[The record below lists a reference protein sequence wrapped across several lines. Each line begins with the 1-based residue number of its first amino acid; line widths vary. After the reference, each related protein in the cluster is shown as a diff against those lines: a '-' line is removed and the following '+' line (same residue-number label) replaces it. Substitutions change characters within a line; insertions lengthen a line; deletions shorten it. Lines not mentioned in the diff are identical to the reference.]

1 MMFRIVNIFQCY
13 LVITVCFIKL
23 LVVKVIDEVEN
34 HGLDD
39 ADLEESLANT
49 FRQDCESFANTAQVL
64 NGLSVPNNLFL
75 TTFHHATPQSMTII
89 IRELDVRR
97 TLRA

>member
-64 NGLSVPNNLFL
+64 NGLSVPNNYMSC
-75 TTFHHATPQSMTII
+75 P
-89 IRELDVRR
+89 
-97 TLRA
+97 